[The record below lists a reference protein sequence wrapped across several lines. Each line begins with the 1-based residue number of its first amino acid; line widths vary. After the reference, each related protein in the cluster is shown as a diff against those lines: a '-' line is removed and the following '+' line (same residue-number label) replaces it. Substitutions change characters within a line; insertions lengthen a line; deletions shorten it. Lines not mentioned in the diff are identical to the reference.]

1 MPLRWKRDKD
11 NKQIDILKMLK
22 EKNYNTNRIRQEK
35 LLSESTLQKLR
46 NGAGLSWSNIEMLCK
61 LLDCQ
66 PADLMEYVHD
76 EDKT

>member
-46 NGAGLSWSNIEMLCK
+46 NGEGLSWSNIETLCK

-66 PADLMEYVHD
+66 PADLMEYVRD
-76 EDKT
+76 EEKA